1 MLLSLTSES
10 SSLSSVTSWGRA
22 PASSTLY
29 LPFVITAIL
38 EGGRKGERRGG
49 GKGRREEEGEEGEDG
64 GGRSKVASK

>member
-10 SSLSSVTSWGRA
+10 SSLSRVTSRGRA

-38 EGGRKGERRGG
+38 EGEGKEEGERRER
-49 GKGRREEEGEEGEDG
+49 GKR
-64 GGRSKVASK
+64 GGRGRKSKETK

>member
-10 SSLSSVTSWGRA
+10 SSLSSVTGLGRA

-38 EGGRKGERRGG
+38 EGGGEGG
-49 GKGRREEEGEEGEDG
+49 GGWRRKAGEL
-64 GGRSKVASK
+64 RSK